1 MDDKINYEIIEK
13 DNGNEVLLSF
23 KVDYVIILP
32 IHFWNLLNFYII
44 FLNYY
49 YKIQNILSSLIITTW

>member
-23 KVDYVIILP
+23 KVDYVIILQS
-32 IHFWNLLNFYII
+32 I
-44 FLNYY
+44 FE
-49 YKIQNILSSLIITTW
+49 IC